1 MKLTVDRRPN
11 PTRSDSPPAKDQANS
26 PCPQRDFGTVLRELN
41 PVHRGTV
48 GNSSDKARRTLA
60 SSCRNCTHSWHVWW
74 GPESLGG
81 RGRSMVCDSPPC
93 SAPEMVVCHQ
103 LNPRDA

>member
-1 MKLTVDRRPN
+1 MIQCHQNAAYLCDEELDTSMKLTVDRRPN

-74 GPESLGG
+74 GP
-81 RGRSMVCDSPPC
+81 
-93 SAPEMVVCHQ
+93 
-103 LNPRDA
+103 